1 MSISRISIKQ
11 LSVTL
16 LAFLGIC
23 AITLSVISAVLFRD
37 TALSAQEQ
45 TLSRIVALSARQSID
60 ALEVNVLDMGRGA
73 KGELSA
79 PLSAIIRDPSDE
91 VAKGELQTAL
101 NGQFHQR
108 FVTARI
114 LDVKKLRVYD
124 LDLNLVMQSQE
135 GVSGLASEL
144 PKSIYDKAKPREGAE
159 RLKAVSG
166 LWMSEQGAMFSVLAP
181 LGGLSVNGYIELVVN
196 PAHNLVDVAEI
207 INLPLTIV
215 DSGGK
220 QIFQSE
226 GWAEKQSATTLPIE
240 YVLKTSDGEPLL
252 TLVMLEDMQEF
263 YADLSKTRAIILA
276 AFVVLMVVC
285 IGISLWLLSRH
296 LFAPMKVLLQ
306 QMDQTAKGDLTI
318 NVESRGLSE
327 LRMFGGALATLVQSL
342 RNQVEAISRNS
353 VALAASAKKLAEVTE
368 ETGHAASQQQHE
380 SNQMA
385 VAVNEMSATAH
396 DVAKNAATAA
406 DAAKEADEVAAQGRN
421 IVSESIK
428 AMKHLAG
435 EVERASNVIATLEAD
450 TGSVGTVLGVIRDI
464 AEQTNLLALNA
475 AIEAARAGE
484 MGRGFAVVAD
494 EVRSLASRT
503 QDSTLQ
509 IRKIVERLQSSAS
522 NAVKTMAGGHEAA
535 QESMEKAAKAEQ
547 ALMTIT
553 TAVSTIVSM
562 NEQIAA
568 AAEEQS
574 AVSEEVNKN
583 IVSVNDLAGFSAVA
597 AKKTAA
603 SSDELAQLAS
613 ELQQLIAH
621 FKV

>member
-196 PAHNLVDVAEI
+196 PAHNLVNVAEI

-215 DSGGK
+215 DSTGK

-240 YVLKTSDGEPLL
+240 YVLKTSDGKALL
-252 TLVMLEDMQEF
+252 TLVMLEDMQQF
-263 YADLSKTRAIILA
+263 YADLSKTRTIILA

>member
-45 TLSRIVALSARQSID
+45 TLSRIVALSARQSIE

-196 PAHNLVDVAEI
+196 PAHNLVNVAEI

-215 DSGGK
+215 DSTGK

-240 YVLKTSDGEPLL
+240 YVLKTSDGKALL
-252 TLVMLEDMQEF
+252 TLVMLEDMQQF
-263 YADLSKTRAIILA
+263 YADLSKTRTIILA

>member
-23 AITLSVISAVLFRD
+23 AITLSVISAVMFRD
-37 TALSAQEQ
+37 AALSAQEQ
-45 TLSRIVALSARQSID
+45 TLSRIVALSAQQSID
-60 ALEVNVLDMGRGA
+60 VLEVNVLDMGRGA

-108 FVTARI
+108 FVTART

-124 LDLNLVMQSQE
+124 VDLNLVMQSQE

-166 LWMSEQGAMFSVLAP
+166 LWMSEQGAMFSVLTP

-240 YVLKTSDGEPLL
+240 HVLKTSDGEPLL
-252 TLVMLEDMQEF
+252 TLVMLEDMQQF

-353 VALAASAKKLAEVTE
+353 VALAASAKKLAAVTE

-435 EVERASNVIATLEAD
+435 EAERASNVIATLEAD

-583 IVSVNDLAGFSAVA
+583 IVSVNDLAGISAA
-597 AKKTAA
+597 AAQKTAA

>member
-23 AITLSVISAVLFRD
+23 AITLSVISTVLFRD
-37 TALSAQEQ
+37 AALSAQEQ

-101 NGQFHQR
+101 DGQFHQR
-108 FVTARI
+108 FVTAGI

-124 LDLNLVMQSQE
+124 LDLKLVMQSQE

-144 PKSIYDKAKPREGAE
+144 PKSVYDKAKPREGAE

-166 LWMSEQGAMFSVLAP
+166 LWMSKQGAMFSVLAP
-181 LGGLSVNGYIELVVN
+181 LGGLAVTGYIELVVN

-220 QIFQSE
+220 NIFQSE

-240 YVLKTSDGEPLL
+240 YVLKSTGGEALL
-252 TLVMLEDMQEF
+252 KLIMLEDMHEF
-263 YADLSKTRAIILA
+263 YADLSKTRTIILA

-296 LFAPMKVLLQ
+296 LFAPMKVLLR

-342 RNQVEAISRNS
+342 RDQVEAISRNS

-428 AMKHLAG
+428 AMKHLAE
-435 EVERASNVIATLEAD
+435 EVERASKVIGTLEAD

-503 QDSTLQ
+503 QDSTLE
-509 IRKIVERLQSSAS
+509 IRKIVERLQSSAG
-522 NAVKTMAGGHEAA
+522 NAVKTMASGHEAA
-535 QESMEKAAKAEQ
+535 QQSMEKATNAEQ

-553 TAVSTIVSM
+553 AAVGTIVSM
-562 NEQIAA
+562 NEQIVA

-583 IVSVNDLAGFSAVA
+583 IVSVNDLAGISAA
-597 AKKTAA
+597 AAQKTAA
-603 SSDELAQLAS
+603 SSDELAQLAG